1 MIKIVPIGL
10 LEEDQEADQF
20 YRGTIASYD
29 RCAARYAAQNDS
41 IDEVKDLL
49 TFFDEQ
55 IPCTASLLDVG
66 CGHGRDVE
74 YLSSL
79 GHMVYGIDR
88 SEKLLRMACG
98 RVPKSH
104 FVEGDVRVLP
114 FRDASFDGLWMNA
127 VLHHLIPPHM
137 PQSLTEC
144 RRVLKPSGLLFVSVH
159 LDDSSGWQSKGAD
172 FVRYYARMSGAMLT
186 GLLQDAGLTPIRMTS
201 RSAES
206 RWLHCFAR
214 PGTKR

>member
-1 MIKIVPIGL
+1 MD
-10 LEEDQEADQF
+10 EEQEADQF
-20 YRGTIASYD
+20 YSGTIASYD

-41 IDEVKDLL
+41 VDEVKDLL
-49 TFFDEQ
+49 TFFNEE

-66 CGHGRDVE
+66 CGHGRDAE

-79 GHMVYGIDR
+79 GHLVYGIDR
-88 SEKLLRMACG
+88 SEKLLRMARE

-104 FVEGDVRVLP
+104 FAQGDARALP
-114 FRDASFDGLWMNA
+114 FRDESFDGLWMNA

-137 PQSLTEC
+137 RQSLAEC
-144 RRVLKPSGLLFVSVH
+144 HRVLKASGLLFISVH
-159 LDDSSGWQSKGAD
+159 LDDSSGWQAKDPD
-172 FVRYYARMSGAMLT
+172 FVRYYARISGAVLT
-186 GLLQDAGLTPIRMTS
+186 EFLDDAGLTPVRMTS

-214 PGTKR
+214 RTG

>member
-1 MIKIVPIGL
+1 MITIFSANL

-20 YRGTIASYD
+20 YSGTIASYD

-49 TFFDEQ
+49 TFFNER

-79 GHMVYGIDR
+79 GHIVCGVDR
-88 SEKLLRMACG
+88 SEKLLHMARE

-104 FVEGDVRVLP
+104 FLEGDVRALP
-114 FRDASFDGLWMNA
+114 FKDRSFDGLWMNA
-127 VLHHLIPPHM
+127 VLHHLIPQHM
-137 PQSLTEC
+137 PQSLAEC
-144 RRVLKPSGLLFVSVH
+144 HRVLKPSGLLFVSVH
-159 LDDSSGWQSKGAD
+159 LDDSSGWQAKGPD
-172 FVRYYARMSGAMLT
+172 FVRYYARISGAMLT
-186 GLLQDAGLTPIRMTS
+186 ELLQDAKLTPVRITS

-214 PGTKR
+214 PHAN

>member
-1 MIKIVPIGL
+1 MIKIIPAGL

-29 RCAARYAAQNDS
+29 RCAARYAALNDS

-49 TFFDEQ
+49 TFFDEH
-55 IPCTASLLDVG
+55 IPCGASLLDVG

-79 GHMVYGIDR
+79 GHLVYGVDR
-88 SEKLLRMACG
+88 SEKLLGMARD

-104 FVEGDVRVLP
+104 FLEGDVRALP
-114 FRDASFDGLWMNA
+114 FRDRSFDGLWMNA
-127 VLHHLIPPHM
+127 VLHHLVPPHM
-137 PQSLTEC
+137 PRSLAEC
-144 RRVLKPSGLLFVSVH
+144 HRVLKPSGLLFVSVH
-159 LDDSSGWQSKGAD
+159 LDDSSGWQAKGPD
-172 FVRYYARMSGAMLT
+172 FVRYYARISGTMLT
-186 GLLQDAGLTPIRMTS
+186 ELLQNANLTPVRTTS

-214 PGTKR
+214 PSS